1 MSWRIEHSEPE
12 RFLRVTAAGPVFTDD
27 AFEQVRLGVE
37 RIVRDQ
43 LPGALVDYSAAVLE
57 MPIVDIFKMPDMFD
71 ALQLPHRTKIAI
83 LLPSD
88 PVNMHKYT
96 FFDNTANNR
105 GFQVRLF
112 WEPSAALG
120 WLAEAIPR
128 QGSA

>member
-1 MSWRIEHSEPE
+1 M
-12 RFLRVTAAGPVFTDD
+12 FTDD
-27 AFEQVRLGVE
+27 AFEQVKFGVE

-57 MPIVDIFKMPDMFD
+57 MPIVDIFKMPDMFNT
-71 ALQLPHRTKIAI
+71 LRLPHRTKIAV

-88 PVNMHKYT
+88 PANMHKYT
-96 FFDNTANNR
+96 FFDDTANNR

-112 WEPSAALG
+112 REPSAALG